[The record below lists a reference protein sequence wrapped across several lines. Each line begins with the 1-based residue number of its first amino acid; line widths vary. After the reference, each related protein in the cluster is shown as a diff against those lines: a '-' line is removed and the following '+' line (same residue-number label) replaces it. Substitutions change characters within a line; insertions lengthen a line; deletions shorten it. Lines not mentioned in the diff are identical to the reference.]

1 MVMTITGP
9 AGELYVDDAG
19 SGSGVPMLF
28 VHSYAGSS
36 AHWGAQLAHVRPR
49 RRAVAIDVR
58 GHGHSD
64 APPEGD
70 YRVPSLGDDIAAVA
84 DALELKRFVLVGHS
98 LGAAAAAAYVGK
110 HPRRV
115 AGLVLAGA
123 PGKADPR
130 QATQIMASL
139 HADYNNAMAAY
150 WASLVEN
157 AQPEV
162 RETLDA
168 GMRSVARDASLA
180 IIAAIFEFDPLPALL
195 AYDGPKLII
204 DTAHGDGPT
213 ALHNQLPDVK
223 RKVIEGTSHWPHM
236 DKPQDFNRL
245 LDEFLAWIA

>member
-1 MVMTITGP
+1 MVMTVTGP

-19 SGSGVPMLF
+19 SGGGVPMLF

-36 AHWGAQLAHVRPR
+36 AHWGAQLAHLRPR
-49 RRAVAIDVR
+49 RRAVAIDLR

-64 APPEGD
+64 KPAGD
-70 YRVPSLGDDIAAVA
+70 DYSVSALGEDIAAAA

-98 LGAAAAAAYVGK
+98 LGGAAAAAYVGK

-115 AGLVLAGA
+115 AGLVLAGS
-123 PGKADPR
+123 PGKAAPEQAR
-130 QATQIMASL
+130 QVMDSL
-139 HADYNNAMAAY
+139 QADYDKVMADY

-162 RETLDA
+162 RETLEA
-168 GMRSVARDASLA
+168 GMRSVGRAASLA
-180 IIAAIFEFDPLPALL
+180 IIGAILAYDPLPALTS
-195 AYDGPKLII
+195 YDGPKLII
-204 DTAHGDGPT
+204 DTKHGDGPT

-236 DKPQDFNRL
+236 DKPQEFNRL

>member
-19 SGSGVPMLF
+19 SGSGVPILF
-28 VHSYAGSS
+28 VHSFAGASG
-36 AHWGAQLAHVRPR
+36 HWKAQLAHLRPR
-49 RRAVAIDVR
+49 RRAIAMDAR

-64 APPEGD
+64 KPTGGD
-70 YRVPSLGDDIAAVA
+70 YGVPSLGEDIAAVA

-98 LGAAAAAAYVGK
+98 LGGAAAAAYVGK

-123 PGKADPR
+123 PGKADPA
-130 QATQIMASL
+130 QAKQVMASL
-139 HADYNNAMAAY
+139 HADYDKVMAGY
-150 WASLVEN
+150 WASLVGN

-162 RETLDA
+162 RETLEA
-168 GMRSVARDASLA
+168 GMRSIGREASLA
-180 IIAAIFEFDPLPALL
+180 IIGAIFEFDPLPALT

-236 DKPQDFNRL
+236 DRPQEFNRL

>member
-19 SGSGVPMLF
+19 SGSGVPMVF

-36 AHWGAQLAHVRPR
+36 AHWGAQLAHARPR
-49 RRAVAIDVR
+49 RRAVAIDLR
-58 GHGHSD
+58 GHGQSD
-64 APPEGD
+64 KPPGGD
-70 YRVPSLGDDIAAVA
+70 YGVPSLGEDIAAVA

-98 LGAAAAAAYVGK
+98 LGGAAASAYVGK
-110 HPRRV
+110 HPSRV
-115 AGLVLAGA
+115 AGLVLAGS
-123 PGKADPR
+123 PGKAAPE
-130 QATQIMASL
+130 QAKQVMASL
-139 HADYNNAMAAY
+139 HADYDKVMAGY

-162 RETLDA
+162 RETLEA
-168 GMRSVARDASLA
+168 GMRSVGEASLA
-180 IIAAIFEFDPLPALL
+180 IIGAIFEYDPLPALSS
-195 AYDGPKLII
+195 YDGPKLII

-213 ALHNQLPDVK
+213 ALHKQLPDIK

-236 DKPQDFNRL
+236 DRPQEFNRL

>member
-28 VHSYAGSS
+28 VHSYAGSC
-36 AHWGAQLAHVRPR
+36 AHWNAQLAHVRPR
-49 RRAVAIDVR
+49 RRAVAIDLR

-64 APPEGD
+64 KPPDRD
-70 YRVPSLGDDIAAVA
+70 YKIPSLGDDIAAVA
-84 DALELKRFVLVGHS
+84 DALEMKRFVLVGHS
-98 LGAAAAAAYVGK
+98 LGGAAAAAYVGK

-123 PGKADPR
+123 PGKAAPGQAR
-130 QATQIMASL
+130 QLMDSL
-139 HADYNNAMAAY
+139 HADYDKVMAGY
-150 WASLVEN
+150 WASLVED
-157 AQPEV
+157 AQPDV
-162 RETLDA
+162 RETLEA
-168 GMRSVARDASLA
+168 GMRSVGREASLA
-180 IIAAIFEFDPLPALL
+180 IIRAILDHDPLPALS

-213 ALHNQLPDVK
+213 ALHNQAPDIK

-236 DKPQDFNRL
+236 DKPQEFNRL
-245 LDEFLAWIA
+245 LDEFMAWIA

>member
-36 AHWGAQLAHVRPR
+36 AHWGAQLAHLRPR
-49 RRAVAIDVR
+49 RRAVAMELR

-64 APPEGD
+64 KPPDGD
-70 YRVPSLGDDIAAVA
+70 YSVPSLADDIAAVA
-84 DALELKRFVLVGHS
+84 DALELKRMVLVGHS
-98 LGAAAAAAYVGK
+98 IGGSAAAAYVDK

-115 AGLVLAGA
+115 AGLVLVGT
-123 PGKADPR
+123 PGKAAPEQAR
-130 QATQIMASL
+130 QVMDSLRGDYDKVMAS
-139 HADYNNAMAAY
+139 Y
-150 WASLVEN
+150 WNSLLEG

-162 RETLDA
+162 RETLES
-168 GMRSVARDASLA
+168 GARGIGREASLA
-180 IIAAIFEFDPLPALL
+180 LIQAAFDHDPLPALTQ
-195 AYDGPKLII
+195 YQGPKLII
-204 DTAHGDGPT
+204 DTAHGEGPT

-223 RKVIEGTSHWPHM
+223 HKVIPDTSHWPHM
-236 DKPQDFNRL
+236 DKPQEFNRL

>member
-19 SGSGVPMLF
+19 SGSGVAMLF

-36 AHWGAQLAHVRPR
+36 AHWGAQLAHLRPR
-49 RRAVAIDVR
+49 RRAVALDLR

-64 APPEGD
+64 KPPDGD
-70 YRVPSLGDDIAAVA
+70 YRVDSLGEDIAAVA
-84 DALELKRFVLVGHS
+84 DALELKRFVLAGHS
-98 LGAAAAAAYVGK
+98 LGGAAAAAYVGK

-123 PGKADPR
+123 PGKADPQQAR
-130 QATQIMASL
+130 QVMASL
-139 HADYNNAMAAY
+139 HADYNKVMMGY

-162 RETLDA
+162 RETLEA
-168 GMRSVARDASLA
+168 GMRSVGREASLA
-180 IIAAIFEFDPLPALL
+180 IIGAIFGYDPLPALS
-195 AYDGPKLII
+195 AYNGPRLII
-204 DTAHGDGPT
+204 DTPHGDGPT
-213 ALHNQLPDVK
+213 ALHNQLPDIK
-223 RKVIEGTSHWPHM
+223 RKVIDGTSHWPHM
-236 DKPQDFNRL
+236 DKPQEFNRL

>member
-36 AHWGAQLAHVRPR
+36 AHWNAQLAHVRPR
-49 RRAVAIDVR
+49 RRAVAIDLR

-64 APPEGD
+64 KPPDGD
-70 YRVPSLGDDIAAVA
+70 FSVPSLGDDIAAVA
-84 DALELKRFVLVGHS
+84 DALEMKRFVLVGHS
-98 LGAAAAAAYVGK
+98 VGGSAAAAYVGK

-123 PGKADPR
+123 PGKAEPGQAR
-130 QATQIMASL
+130 QVMDSL
-139 HADYNNAMAAY
+139 HADYDKVMDGY
-150 WASLVEN
+150 WASLVEA

-162 RETLDA
+162 RETLEA
-168 GMRSVARDASLA
+168 GKRSVGREASLA
-180 IIAAIFEFDPLPALL
+180 LIGAIFAYDPLPPLS
-195 AYDGPKLII
+195 AYEGPKLII
-204 DTAHGDGPT
+204 DTPHGDGPT
-213 ALHNQLPDVK
+213 ALHNQMPDIK

-236 DKPQDFNRL
+236 DKPHEFNRL
-245 LDEFLAWIA
+245 LDEFMAWIA